1 MKKLILLAVFI
12 AAVVCVNAQVVDTV
26 ASSIQVQ
33 PKVNEITNDTTY
45 QVTWLIVDGLG
56 RDTTAKQFYIA
67 FYNRKAANIY
77 SVNKTVPFYIY
88 KNQGT
93 NNTLID
99 DYILSLFKLVRR

>member
-1 MKKLILLAVFI
+1 MKKLILLAALI
-12 AAVVCVNAQVVDTV
+12 AAVVCVHAQVIDTV
-26 ASSIQVQ
+26 PQSIQVQ

-45 QVTWLIVDGLG
+45 QVTWLITDGLG

-67 FYNRKAANIY
+67 FYGRSTNLVY
-77 SVNKTVPFYIY
+77 GCNKTVPFYIY

-99 DYILSLFKLVRR
+99 DYILALFKLIRR